1 MRRILFAAG
10 LTLVEATASAAEA
23 RSGCEAAAHNRKVT
37 GTALGAIGG
46 ALLGSAV
53 AGHGSMGTG
62 ALFGGVGGAV
72 VGNQLSRTSCD
83 HYASRRTSHYAR
95 ASAPRPAPSA
105 LPMYATDPRYTVNT
119 SAQCHYVTRPY
130 YDQAGK
136 LLYAPIEVC
145 E

>member
-10 LTLVEATASAAEA
+10 LTLAVATASAAEA

-37 GTALGAIGG
+37 GTALGALGG

-53 AGHGSMGTG
+53 AGHGSKGTG
-62 ALFGGVGGAV
+62 ALIGGVGGAV

-83 HYASRRTSHYAR
+83 HYAYGRSRHYAR
-95 ASAPRPAPSA
+95 AGSRRYAPSA
-105 LPMYATDPRYTVNT
+105 MPMYATDPRYTVST
-119 SAQCHYVTRPY
+119 AAQCHYVTRPY

-136 LLYAPIEVC
+136 LIYAPMEVC